1 MKLSALAVATALF
14 SGAVF
19 AAPLTLQTYNPQEKG
34 ILPLTRPSF
43 PARMKRCCLTRNSAS
58 KMAKAG

>member
-19 AAPLTLQTYNPQEKG
+19 AAPLTLQTY
-34 ILPLTRPSF
+34 
-43 PARMKRCCLTRNSAS
+43 
-58 KMAKAG
+58 

>member
-1 MKLSALAVATALF
+1 MKLSALAIATALF

-34 ILPLTRPSF
+34 LCRQLHPRFRP
-43 PARMKRCCLTRNSAS
+43 A
-58 KMAKAG
+58 

>member
-34 ILPLTRPSF
+34 LF
-43 PARMKRCCLTRNSAS
+43 AVNSTLVS
-58 KMAKAG
+58 GPHE

>member
-19 AAPLTLQTYNPQEKG
+19 AAPLTLQTYNPQEK
-34 ILPLTRPSF
+34 
-43 PARMKRCCLTRNSAS
+43 
-58 KMAKAG
+58 

>member
-19 AAPLTLQTYNPQEKG
+19 AAPLTLQTYNPQEEDFCRQ
-34 ILPLTRPSF
+34 LDPRF
-43 PARMKRCCLTRNSAS
+43 RSA
-58 KMAKAG
+58 

>member
-19 AAPLTLQTYNPQEKG
+19 AAPLTLQTYNPQEKDFCRQ
-34 ILPLTRPSF
+34 LDPRF
-43 PARMKRCCLTRNSAS
+43 RSA
-58 KMAKAG
+58 

>member
-34 ILPLTRPSF
+34 FLPSTHPRFRP
-43 PARMKRCCLTRNSAS
+43 A
-58 KMAKAG
+58 